1 MLKGGRRGILAVVA
15 VVFLAAATSAVG
27 AARTDSDAELAQPI
41 NATDNPLPIV
51 PIVVPQLQSNKEV
64 DDLLAPGKRP
74 VLFQISQPG
83 GPYADPTKVRFFE
96 MLAVEYTL
104 KVTFRK
110 VAAGS
115 PAAGHLYRAVTNPVY
130 ILCDPSKS
138 NAGKCAFIDE
148 AEMPKGSEVKQTTLE
163 NFIYQRLGI
172 APTLLTTFQLTPAN
186 AQSTIFDY
194 QPELPNPAPTAKW
207 IVVLF
212 FRSEVTG
219 PGPVNR
225 LRVLMALETFFYA
238 NRLRT
243 AECDLSK
250 GPEVYPSLLGDDTTQ
265 LPTGPELWLINP
277 ATQQAIKYVSGGS
290 SPLPADLTHAALEA
304 WLADKGVASPPD
316 DAVDSA
322 AAWRDLAKLYHRTK
336 AN

>member
-1 MLKGGRRGILAVVA
+1 MLKGGRRGILAVAAVA
-15 VVFLAAATSAVG
+15 LLAVATPAMG
-27 AARTDSDAELAQPI
+27 AAQTGEDAELAQLI
-41 NATDNPLPIV
+41 NSPESPLPIV
-51 PIVVPQLQSNKEV
+51 PIVLPQLQSSKDV

-74 VLFQISQPG
+74 ILFQISQPA
-83 GPYADPTKVRFFE
+83 GPYADPAKIRFFE
-96 MLAVEYTL
+96 MLAVEYAL

-115 PAAGHLYRAVTNPVY
+115 PAAGHLYHDVTKPVY
-130 ILCDPSKS
+130 LLCDPAKS
-138 NAGKCAFIDE
+138 SAGKCAFIDE
-148 AEMPKGSEVKQTTLE
+148 AEMPNGREAKQTTLE

-172 APTLLTTFQLTPAN
+172 APTLLTTFRLTPAN

-212 FRSEVTG
+212 FRSKATAS
-219 PGPVNR
+219 GPVNR

>member
-1 MLKGGRRGILAVVA
+1 MLKGGRRGIRAVVA
-15 VVFLAAATSAVG
+15 VALFAMATPAVG
-27 AARTDSDAELAQPI
+27 AAPTGGDAELAQLI

-51 PIVVPQLQSNKEV
+51 PIMVPQLQSTQEV
-64 DDLLAPGKRP
+64 DELLAPGKRP
-74 VLFQISQPG
+74 ILFQISQPG
-83 GPYADPTKVRFFE
+83 GPYADPDKIRFFE
-96 MLAVEYTL
+96 MLSVEYAL
-104 KVTFRK
+104 RVTFRK

-115 PAAGHLYRAVTNPVY
+115 PAAGHLYHDVTKPVY
-130 ILCDPSKS
+130 LLCDPSNS
-138 NAGKCAFIDE
+138 NGNKCAFIDE
-148 AEMPKGSEVKQTTLE
+148 AEMPKGGEVKQTTLE
-163 NFIYQRLGI
+163 NFIYRTLAI
-172 APTLLTTFQLTPAN
+172 APTLLTTFGLTPAN

-212 FRSEVTG
+212 FRSEATA

-243 AECDLSK
+243 AECDISK

-277 ATQQAIKYVSGGS
+277 ATQQAIKYVAAGS
-290 SPLPADLTHAALEA
+290 SPPLADLTHAAFEA
-304 WLADKGVASPPD
+304 WLAGKGVASPPD
-316 DAVDSA
+316 DAIDSA
-322 AAWRDLAKLYHRTK
+322 AAWRELAKLYHRTK

>member
-1 MLKGGRRGILAVVA
+1 MLKGGRQVILAAVA
-15 VVFLAAATSAVG
+15 VVLLALAIPAVG
-27 AARTDSDAELAQPI
+27 AAQTGGDAELGQLI

-51 PIVVPQLQSNKEV
+51 PIVVPQLQTNKEV
-64 DDLLAPGKRP
+64 DDLLAPGKLP

-83 GPYADPTKVRFFE
+83 GPYADPAKVRFFE
-96 MLAVEYTL
+96 MLAVEYAL

-115 PAAGHLYRAVTNPVY
+115 PAAGHLYHAVTKAVY

-148 AEMPKGSEVKQTTLE
+148 SEMPKGSEVKQTTLE
-163 NFIYQRLGI
+163 NFIYKRLGI
-172 APTLLTTFQLTPAN
+172 APTLLTTVRLTPAN

-194 QPELPNPAPTAKW
+194 QPELSNSAPTARW

-212 FRSEVTG
+212 FRSEATG

-225 LRVLMALETFFYA
+225 LRELMALETFFYA

-243 AECDLSK
+243 AECDLLK
-250 GPEVYPSLLGDDTTQ
+250 GAAVYPALLGDGATE
-265 LPTGPELWLINP
+265 LPTGPELWLLDP
-277 ATQQAIKYVSGGS
+277 ATQQGVKYASAGS
-290 SPLPADLTHAALEA
+290 SPPLADLTHAAFEA
-304 WLADKGVASPPD
+304 WLTANGVASPPD
-316 DAVDSA
+316 DAIDSA
-322 AAWRDLAKLYHRTK
+322 AAWRDLAKLDHGTK